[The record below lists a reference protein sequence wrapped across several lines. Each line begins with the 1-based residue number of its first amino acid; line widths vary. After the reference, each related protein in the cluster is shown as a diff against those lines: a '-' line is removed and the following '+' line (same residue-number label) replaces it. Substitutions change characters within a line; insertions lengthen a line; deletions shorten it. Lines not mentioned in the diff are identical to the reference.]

1 MALHRGVTAVNLT
14 VPHVSGARPPAILL
28 SLTRAG
34 GRCSVARY
42 SYIDHERR
50 ARFRMWI
57 RCPRA
62 RRGARVKLVFRAPL
76 QRRFRLRN
84 GVGTVR
90 VVIDKPRG
98 TALPMGRAEDT
109 PRRSRLPRHAIAP
122 VHGRPPADGDGPRAV
137 PWSAGERTRR
147 PHGRRTDRSR
157 RAGRHFEVVTDGERR
172 CECGDGVHLPG
183 LRGANEARPSG
194 AIPFSGSSAS
204 QTPSPSVRGSHSGWV
219 TLAQPPSSS
228 ARRDGSGDL
237 ER

>member
-1 MALHRGVTAVNLT
+1 MAEHTTYHATRPARCTSAPRRVAWCLAAALTVMAGAAVAPPVAGADAVRTVALHRGVTAVNLT

-28 SLTRAG
+28 SLTRAS

-50 ARFRMWI
+50 ARFRTWI

-90 VVIDKPRG
+90 VVVDKPPRHR
-98 TALPMGRAEDT
+98 AAHGRAEDT
-109 PRRSRLPRHAIAP
+109 TRRSRLPRHAIAR
-122 VHGRPPADGDGPRAV
+122 VHGRPSSDGDGACAV
-137 PWSAGERTRR
+137 PWSAGQRKRR

-157 RAGRHFEVVTDGERR
+157 RAGRSFEVVTDGERH
-172 CECGDGVHLPG
+172 CECGGGVDLPG
-183 LRGANEARPSG
+183 L
-194 AIPFSGSSAS
+194 
-204 QTPSPSVRGSHSGWV
+204 
-219 TLAQPPSSS
+219 
-228 ARRDGSGDL
+228 
-237 ER
+237 